1 MALHLNQDPSYQR
14 MTIDQVA
21 AKFNISDLLGAL
33 ADYLINGDIV
43 HVGGHHLRGDHTILP
58 FNAVEVWTNV
68 RIQNCAYHA
77 PHDIILAQTANALPP
92 LTTWPSGHADTVL
105 INVNSD
111 SVWPQSGL
119 NGMILFDFCHVNSF
133 QV

>member
-1 MALHLNQDPSYQR
+1 

-21 AKFNISDLLGAL
+21 AKFNIPDLPGAL
-33 ADYLINGDIV
+33 ANYLINGDIV
-43 HVGGHHLRGDHTILP
+43 CVGGHHLHRDHTILP
-58 FNAVEVWTNV
+58 FDAVEVWTKV
-68 RIQNCAYHA
+68 QIQNHAYHA

-92 LTTWPSGHADTVL
+92 LTTWLSGHADTVL
-105 INVNSD
+105 INVNSV

>member
-1 MALHLNQDPSYQR
+1 MP
-14 MTIDQVA
+14 IDQVA
-21 AKFNISDLLGAL
+21 AKFNIPDLPGAL

-43 HVGGHHLRGDHTILP
+43 RVGGCCLHGDHTILP
-58 FNAVEVWTNV
+58 FDAVEVWTKV

-77 PHDIILAQTANALPP
+77 PHDIIMAQTANALPP
-92 LTTWPSGHADTVL
+92 LTTWPSGRADTVL

-119 NGMILFDFCHVNSF
+119 NGMILFNFHHVNSF
-133 QV
+133 QA